1 VPCEGSTVPTDGM
14 SSAAGL
20 IGAKTDGNSSVVSSV
35 IGPWDT
41 TADDVPC
48 AEGSTAC
55 SVALASSSW
64 LGVLDKVLG
73 SVRIFAVLVVLRCML
88 KLCALFGPQQ
98 QLAMGHRHLLV
109 VKVGHLGHLLLVPT
123 LRGTHNQ

>member
-14 SSAAGL
+14 SSAVGL

-48 AEGSTAC
+48 AKGSTAC
-55 SVALASSSW
+55 SVASASSGC

-73 SVRIFAVLVVLRCML
+73 SVRISAVLVVLRCML

-98 QLAMGHRHLLV
+98 QLAGGASTLV
-109 VKVGHLGHLLLVPT
+109 GCEGWTSRT
-123 LRGTHNQ
+123 LAVSTYT

>member
-1 VPCEGSTVPTDGM
+1 VPCEGSAVFADGM

-20 IGAKTDGNSSVVSSV
+20 IGAKTDGNFSVVASV

-55 SVALASSSW
+55 SVASTDSGW
-64 LGVLDKVLG
+64 LGG
-73 SVRIFAVLVVLRCML
+73 AR
-88 KLCALFGPQQ
+88 
-98 QLAMGHRHLLV
+98 
-109 VKVGHLGHLLLVPT
+109 
-123 LRGTHNQ
+123 

>member
-1 VPCEGSTVPTDGM
+1 VPCEGSIVPADGM

-20 IGAKTDGNSSVVSSV
+20 IGAKTNVNSSMVSSV

-55 SVALASSSW
+55 SVASAGSGW
-64 LGVLDKVLG
+64 LGG
-73 SVRIFAVLVVLRCML
+73 AR
-88 KLCALFGPQQ
+88 
-98 QLAMGHRHLLV
+98 
-109 VKVGHLGHLLLVPT
+109 
-123 LRGTHNQ
+123 